1 MPTKKSISVF
11 LITVLVSVLATSDA
25 FAGVIVNKLGKNPF
39 NTQIATLIESALGQW
54 SQSDS
59 LNPSIAFYETFPAK
73 SMLSLDD
80 VAMVPRSDDT
90 DSVVLTD
97 YIAIGAQSAAG
108 SAIGLRMALAPQE
121 SRVKVSQSLAESGLV
136 KTGDIIVSTC
146 PLFAHSLQYLALQ
159 LLNTHSSVAVVVTE
173 NGKKIVYNIDMPM
186 DEDMLGGATLGFG
199 RSAIDSPHFTKD
211 NKNMMVHIL
220 RPRLD
225 SNQKANLQ
233 KWLEKSLRL
242 ARAKIAYPKFISF
255 NKDYNKPTY
264 KPNGDLSFVADVAR
278 LLLDQKMQVHKH
290 IKMYCSEFTWV
301 MLSLKDCNPDTTA
314 ADFKKSKTPTCV
326 KEFFKPVQMFGSA
339 FSGGSASDQDLY
351 GMSDGIPMLIAQA
364 GALPQ
369 ISMDLIDFALPG
381 VDREADGLSSGHKA
395 IAAEMAP
402 IIKKANAYFKL
413 ILTQNHTQIDD
424 ARAKLNPAAP
434 RNYSPTSFSVLAA
447 IPDTLNGQKISQKK
461 LDYVTTIKY
470 LPKAKLKDLQ
480 SQ

>member
-1 MPTKKSISVF
+1 MNIHKTISTFFIAAVISSF
-11 LITVLVSVLATSDA
+11 A
-25 FAGVIVNKLGKNPF
+25 FAGPIVNKLGKNPF
-39 NTQIATLIESALGQW
+39 NTQIAELIESALGRW

-59 LNPSIAFYETFPAK
+59 LNPSVAFYETFPAK
-73 SMLSLDD
+73 SMLPLND
-80 VAMVPRSDDT
+80 VSFVPRSDDT

-121 SRVKVSQSLAESGLV
+121 SRVKVSQSLAESGLI
-136 KTGDIIVSTC
+136 KTGDIIVSTR
-146 PLFAHSLQYLALQ
+146 PLFANSLQYLALQ
-159 LLNTHSSVAVVVTE
+159 LLNTHNSVAVVVNE
-173 NGKKIVYNIDMPM
+173 NGKKLVYNIDMPM

-225 SNQKANLQ
+225 SNQKTNLQ
-233 KWLEKSLRL
+233 KWLEKSLNK
-242 ARAKIAYPKFISF
+242 ARAKTIYPEFVSF

-264 KPNGDLSFVADVAR
+264 RNGDLSFVADVAR
-278 LLLDQKMQVHKH
+278 LLLGQKMQVHKH
-290 IKMYCSEFTWV
+290 IKMYCSEFSWV
-301 MLSLKDCNPDTTA
+301 MLSLKDCDPDTTA
-314 ADFKKSKTPTCV
+314 DDFKISKTPTCI
-326 KEFFKPVQMFGSA
+326 KEFFKPMRMFGSA

-351 GMSDGIPMLIAQA
+351 GMSDGIPMLIAQT

-369 ISMDLIDFALPG
+369 TSTELIDFALPG
-381 VDREADGLSSGHKA
+381 VDRDADGLSSGHKA

-402 IIKKANAYFKL
+402 LIKKTNGYFKL
-413 ILTQNHTQIDD
+413 ILSQNHTQIDD
-424 ARAKLNPAAP
+424 TRTKLNPAAP

-447 IPDTLNGQKISQKK
+447 IPDTLNGQKVVQKK
-461 LDYVTTIKY
+461 FDYVTTIKY

-480 SQ
+480 SK